1 MDVVTRTLKGWE
13 PICKFL
19 GKPVPDQPFPHEN
32 RLGSVIDEL
41 ANDPHYQATMKR
53 QYIGWI
59 NRIIMI
65 VGKFFG
71 ANGAILKKILGAVYL
86 YKNPALLPACMQ
98 EGRWA
103 FSLTENLWPTLG
115 YLASFFFLFNRV

>member
-1 MDVVTRTLKGWE
+1 MDRFAIETVSVTLEGWE

-19 GKPVPDQPFPHEN
+19 GKPIPDQPFPHEN

-59 NRIIMI
+59 NRIIML
-65 VGKFFG
+65 VGKLSVELSVVP
-71 ANGAILKKILGAVYL
+71 I
-86 YKNPALLPACMQ
+86 
-98 EGRWA
+98 
-103 FSLTENLWPTLG
+103 
-115 YLASFFFLFNRV
+115 